1 MARRDHEYHNKIG
14 VSVSA
19 ASVAGTVVASASAEE
34 DSLMAAASAAEGDSS
49 SISISYKQPAKPII
63 VTAVTTKKHG

>member
-1 MARRDHEYHNKIG
+1 M
-14 VSVSA
+14 
-19 ASVAGTVVASASAEE
+19 ASASAEE